1 MERGIPIGSIA
12 GIRVAMSWV
21 VPLVAL
27 LYAFTLAESLLPGR
41 VPHQTPSTYW
51 VVGAMGAAAFFLSL
65 LAHEMGHALVGRW
78 EGIGVRGI
86 TLTLF
91 GGYTQFESEPSTPG
105 AELRV
110 SAVGPV
116 TNLVLAGAFWAG
128 ALATDV
134 GGSAV
139 VELTSEM
146 LLWLAF
152 VNLLL
157 AVINMLP
164 GAPLDGGAVLEAI
177 VWQLTR
183 DRNRAATI
191 TATIGVALGVG
202 LAALGFFRLRD
213 GGSLGLWMLIGGL
226 IIASSARSRLRSAPA
241 VGRLR
246 ETALRSVMVP
256 DPPIVADSTTL
267 AEVVAGAAGRRPHTA
282 FPVQAADGRI
292 TGLLTAELVM
302 AVPQE
307 RWMAVRAAE
316 VAWPIERVVVATV
329 DDPLLTALQRSDSA
343 GVDRILV
350 VWPDGRVAGTAGRD
364 SIGRALRSPSAG
376 PPLPV

>member
-1 MERGIPIGSIA
+1 MERGIPIGTIA

-27 LYAFTLAESLLPGR
+27 LYAFTLAESLLPAR
-41 VPHQTPSTYW
+41 VPYQTPTTYW
-51 VVGAMGAAAFFLSL
+51 LVGALGAAAFFLSL

-91 GGYTQFESEPSTPG
+91 GGYTQFDSEPETPG

-110 SAVGPV
+110 SAIGPV
-116 TNLVLAGAFWAG
+116 TNLVLAGLFWAT
-128 ALATDV
+128 ALVTDV
-134 GGSAV
+134 EGSAT
-139 VELTSEM
+139 VELTNEM

-164 GAPLDGGAVLEAI
+164 GAPLDGGAVLEAV
-177 VWQLTR
+177 VWQVTR

-202 LAALGFFRLRD
+202 LAVLGFLRLGD
-213 GGSLGLWMLIGGL
+213 GGTLGLWMLVGGL
-226 IIASSARSRLRSAPA
+226 IIAGSARSRLRSAPA
-241 VGRLR
+241 IGRLR
-246 ETALRSVMVP
+246 DTALRSVMVP
-256 DPPIVADSTTL
+256 DPPIVPEEITL
-267 AEVVAGAAGRRPHTA
+267 AEVVANAAHWRPHTA
-282 FPVQAADGRI
+282 FPVQATDGRI
-292 TGLLTAELVM
+292 TGLLTADLVV
-302 AVPQE
+302 AVPRE
-307 RWMAVRAAE
+307 RWATVRAAE
-316 VAWPIERVVVATV
+316 VAWPIDRVVVATV
-329 DDPLLTALQRSDSA
+329 DDPLLSALHRSDAA
-343 GVDRILV
+343 GVERILV

-364 SIGRALRSPSAG
+364 AVGRALRAPSAG
-376 PPLPV
+376 PAPST